1 MAEIQ
6 ITTTQNVSIS
16 FKAAEAGERISAYL
30 IDIVIKYSYLGVM
43 IFLISTY
50 LVSVGSSI
58 DNVFNTDQ
66 WSIIAFIIILCAPV
80 IFYTLVMES
89 FLSGQTLG
97 KKIMKIQVVKID
109 GYQAGFLD
117 FFIRW
122 GMRIID
128 INLFSGII
136 ALVAIGS
143 SNKHQ
148 RLGGLSSGTG
158 VISFKKKVTI
168 DQTIL
173 QEVEVGYKPTYLSV
187 IKLSDNDAR
196 IIKENFIRAKAA
208 GDHKTILILKQKII
222 DVIQEEPHPDITAE
236 NFIKRI
242 LKDYNHFTQNM

>member
-6 ITTTQNVSIS
+6 ITTTQNVSIN

-30 IDIVIKYSYLGVM
+30 IDILIKYSYLAV
-43 IFLISTY
+43 IFYLISRFLTAM
-50 LVSVGSSI
+50 GSSFDQI
-58 DNVFNTDQ
+58 LDTDQ
-66 WSIIAFIIILCAPV
+66 WSMIAFFIILCIPV
-80 IFYTLVMES
+80 IFYTLVLES
-89 FLSGQTLG
+89 LLSGQTLG

-122 GMRIID
+122 GMRIVD

-136 ALVAIGS
+136 ALVCIGS
-143 SNKHQ
+143 SKKHQ

-158 VISFKKKVTI
+158 VISFKKRASI

-173 QEVEVGYKPTYLSV
+173 QEVESDYKPEYLSV
-187 IKLSDNDAR
+187 IKLSDNDVR
-196 IIKENFIRAKAA
+196 IIKENFIRAKKINN
-208 GDHKTILILKQKII
+208 HETILVLKQKII
-222 DVIQEEPHPDITAE
+222 DVIGEEPHPDITAE

-242 LKDYNHFTQNM
+242 LKDYNHFTQHM